1 MMAGIFLCEKR
12 AYNHEAMMSFIRWI
26 LSLIIAVAAV
36 LFALGNRDDIPFTW
50 SPLHDPVT
58 LPVFVPVLIALLGGF
73 IAGGF
78 VVWVNAAPVRADRRR
93 QRKQIAKLEEELRDS
108 ESRALAATTMYDKG
122 GPSGAALLSRE

>member
-1 MMAGIFLCEKR
+1 MSGIFLWPER
-12 AYNHEAMMSFIRWI
+12 AYNHGVMMSFIRWI

-36 LFALGNRDDIPFTW
+36 LFALGNRDDIAFVW

-78 VVWVNAAPVRADRRR
+78 VVWVNAAPVRAERRR
-93 QRKQIAKLEEELRDS
+93 QRKHIAKLEEDLRDS
-108 ESRALAATTMYDKG
+108 EARAMAATATYERM
-122 GPSGAALLSRE
+122 GPSGTTALTRE